1 MPSRVRMF
9 ALLLDG
15 FELPRMTTT
24 PLNPHHISAMRFRAT
39 VAAVLAVHLGLL
51 WVAQSEQAELHAS
64 DESGQV
70 VMADVVSEIPN
81 PSPITPAKPLPQS
94 IPTPT
99 QTKRVS
105 QTDTLAVNQSS
116 NHQESAPA
124 TAVAAAPSTATGKAG
139 SPSLVEPSADAD
151 YLKNPPPGYP
161 RISRRMGEQGTV
173 IVRVFIS
180 TQGLPEKAE
189 VRTSSG
195 FARLDQAALDAV
207 QRWRFVPGHR
217 HGTPE
222 AMWFNIP
229 VRFVLE

>member
-1 MPSRVRMF
+1 V
-9 ALLLDG
+9 
-15 FELPRMTTT
+15 
-24 PLNPHHISAMRFRAT
+24 
-39 VAAVLAVHLGLL
+39 VLAVHLALL
-51 WVAQSEQAELHAS
+51 WVAQSQLAELPAS
-64 DESGQV
+64 DDSGQV
-70 VMADVVSEIPN
+70 VMADVVSDIPN
-81 PSPITPAKPLPQS
+81 PSPVTATKPLPQAV
-94 IPTPT
+94 PTPT
-99 QTKRVS
+99 QTKSVS
-105 QTDTLAVNQSS
+105 KTDAIAVNQSS
-116 NHQESAPA
+116 NSSQESAPA
-124 TAVAAAPSTATGKAG
+124 TAAAPANASGKAG

-195 FARLDQAALDAV
+195 FARLDQAALEAV
-207 QRWRFVPGHR
+207 QRWRFVPGR
-217 HGTPE
+217 RNGTPE

>member
-1 MPSRVRMF
+1 
-9 ALLLDG
+9 
-15 FELPRMTTT
+15 MTTT
-24 PLNPHHISAMRFRAT
+24 SLNPHHISAMRLRAT
-39 VAAVLAVHLGLL
+39 VAAVLTVHLGLL
-51 WVAQSEQAELHAS
+51 WVAQSELAELHAS

-81 PSPITPAKPLPQS
+81 PSPVTPAKPLQQS
-94 IPTPT
+94 APTPT

-116 NHQESAPA
+116 NSQESAPA
-124 TAVAAAPSTATGKAG
+124 TAAAAAPPTAAGQAG

-207 QRWRFVPGHR
+207 QRWRFVPGRR